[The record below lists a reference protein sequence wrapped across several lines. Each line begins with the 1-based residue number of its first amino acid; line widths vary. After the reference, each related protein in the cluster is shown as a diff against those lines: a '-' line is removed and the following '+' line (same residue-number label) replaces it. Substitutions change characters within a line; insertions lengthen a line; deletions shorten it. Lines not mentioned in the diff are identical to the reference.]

1 MPNLVI
7 YNQQGEQVG
16 QIEAPASLFKAPL
29 KKGALYHTV
38 VSQTARQRQGT
49 ASTRTRSQ
57 VRGGGSKPWPQKGT
71 GRARH
76 GSIRSPIWTG
86 GGVTFGPQPRNFG
99 YKVPKKVR
107 RAALSTALSSK
118 NKQGKV
124 LVMEGITL
132 DRPHTKGV
140 VSMLNSLKVEGKALF
155 VTARPDHN
163 LIKSARNIPG
173 VSTTFSQQLNVLDIL
188 NHDYLIF
195 TREALQRLEE
205 VYGG

>member
-16 QIEAPASLFKAPL
+16 QVEAPANLFKAPL

-38 VSQTARQRQGT
+38 ISQAARQRQGT
-49 ASTRTRSQ
+49 ASTKTRGQ
-57 VRGGGSKPWPQKGT
+57 VRGGGSKPWSQKGT

-76 GSIRSPIWTG
+76 GSIRSPIWAG
-86 GGVTFGPQPRNFG
+86 GGIAFGPQPRNFG

-107 RAALSTALSSK
+107 RAALRTALSIK
-118 NKQGKV
+118 NNQGKV
-124 LVMEGITL
+124 LVMEEITL
-132 DRPHTKGV
+132 DRPHTRGV
-140 VSMLNSLKVEGKALF
+140 VNMLDSLKVEGKALL

-163 LIKSARNIPG
+163 LIKSTRNLPG
-173 VSTTFSQQLNVLDIL
+173 INTTFSQQLNVLDIL

-195 TREALQRLEE
+195 TREALQKLEE
-205 VYGG
+205 VYGR